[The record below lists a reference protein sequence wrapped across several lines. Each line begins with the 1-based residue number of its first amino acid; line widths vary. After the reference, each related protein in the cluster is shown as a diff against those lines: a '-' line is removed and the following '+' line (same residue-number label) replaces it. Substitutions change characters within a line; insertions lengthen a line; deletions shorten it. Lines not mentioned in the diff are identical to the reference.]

1 MVPVRSLVA
10 SANPL
15 EGVDIDRG
23 KRGKQGTLAHGSHRH
38 GRPRQPVALH
48 ICRLCA
54 HTCRLCA
61 HMRRV
66 CAHTCHKGV
75 HRHVCVYTDVYGHIY
90 IHHGMWRGASCHGG
104 TDDKTTTHPR
114 GSLARAPER
123 LCQVRASTRSPAV
136 FLNRPQ
142 NSWGAYLSRARAA
155 EASVPVRTVSLS
167 LQSRSPPAFASGTRA
182 DHAQHSEIARRA
194 FAAPVGRFCD
204 GTPAL
209 IAVARA
215 LCMVSDDTFSLGADS

>member
-1 MVPVRSLVA
+1 MP
-10 SANPL
+10 
-15 EGVDIDRG
+15 
-23 KRGKQGTLAHGSHRH
+23 
-38 GRPRQPVALH
+38 
-48 ICRLCA
+48 
-54 HTCRLCA
+54 
-61 HMRRV
+61 
-66 CAHTCHKGV
+66 
-75 HRHVCVYTDVYGHIY
+75 
-90 IHHGMWRGASCHGG
+90 HGMWRGASCHGG

-215 LCMVSDDTFSLGADS
+215 LCMVSDDTFSLGADSFIRTRFLPLNG